1 MAFSMHNIHTEKII
15 KVVRRLCIE
24 ANLVLPDD
32 VKQAL
37 ITASVKEKSPIGRDV
52 INDLLLNLVAADE
65 LKVPI
70 CQDTGMAVVFLE
82 VGQEVHIT
90 GGSLSS
96 AVNEGVRQG
105 YIYGRLRCSVV
116 ADPLERINTN
126 DNTPAIIHTQIV
138 EGEELRI
145 TVAPKGFGSENMSAI
160 KMFTPSAGREDI
172 IAFVVETVSKAGSMP
187 CPPVIVGVGI
197 GGDFEYAAIL
207 AKKALCRPLDER
219 GSNNFYINMEDD
231 ILKAVNSL
239 GIGPQGFGGTVTAL
253 AINIETFATH
263 IAGLPV
269 AVNMGCH
276 VTRHKTAII

>member
-1 MAFSMHNIHTEKII
+1 MAFNMHNIHTEKII

-37 ITASVKEKSPIGRDV
+37 ITASVKEKSPIGRNV

>member
-1 MAFSMHNIHTEKII
+1 MHNIHTEKII

-52 INDLLLNLVAADE
+52 INDLLLNLVAVDE

-172 IAFVVETVSKAGSMP
+172 IAFVVQTVSKAGSMP

>member
-37 ITASVKEKSPIGRDV
+37 ITASVKEKSPIGRNV

-172 IAFVVETVSKAGSMP
+172 IAFVVQTVSKAGSMP

>member
-1 MAFSMHNIHTEKII
+1 MHNIHTEKII

-145 TVAPKGFGSENMSAI
+145 TIAPKGFGSENMSAI

>member
-172 IAFVVETVSKAGSMP
+172 IAFVVQTVSKAGSMP

>member
-1 MAFSMHNIHTEKII
+1 MHNIHTEKII

-24 ANLVLPDD
+24 ANLVLPDE

-172 IAFVVETVSKAGSMP
+172 IAFVVQTVSKAGSMP

>member
-1 MAFSMHNIHTEKII
+1 MHNIHTEKII

-172 IAFVVETVSKAGSMP
+172 IAFVVQTVSKAGSMP

>member
-1 MAFSMHNIHTEKII
+1 MHNIHTEKII

-37 ITASVKEKSPIGRDV
+37 ITASVKEKSPIGRNV